1 MSYHSTGPTVSA
13 SQTDTGASRGTT
25 TETDSTP
32 RAVQAQNLQQS
43 QIQLGELDYPAIKQS
58 IVDYLSRDEADNP
71 IKDLDYTASAVNVL
85 IDALAYNTLYY
96 GYYSNM
102 IVNELYLDT
111 AQRLESL
118 ISLTKHLGFTVGGR
132 TSSQASVNMTGL
144 TARLPRYSKFVGT
157 NDNGDTYTFYT
168 RNSYEIDENNSASD
182 VVLHEA
188 KDLVLNRDITSQVD
202 LTTQTYIL
210 PDDRVDINSIVVE
223 VSEDGGTTFTEYT
236 KSSFV
241 NTTINS
247 DSRVYFVER
256 LNNSIKIVF
265 SARGNGEFVYDAIAG
280 TNPNLATDNVGRI
293 IVATDKVRLSYFIPS
308 GEISN
313 GIRTFSYSDA
323 AGSAEIVAPSFFGSD
338 EPNPELIKFFAPKW
352 FAAQDRAVIKDD
364 YYAIISDLISQDST
378 PNEVISIF
386 GGEEL
391 DPPYYGRVF
400 VSVITGGLD
409 VSQDIV
415 DRLQEK
421 APVSILPEYIPPL
434 NVNLNLAY
442 NVNFISGQTQRSEA
456 EMSFAIREAV
466 ETKFGG
472 EKFNN
477 DFSYTEFVNT
487 ISNVDPA
494 ILPDSIEARS
504 SLTTTQVINSSRTT
518 QFSFKNQIN
527 DGQVEGQGLFS
538 SSFVSPKFDFSDVYI
553 VDSSAEEDVYGFSP
567 LFLATDSG
575 GVRTIVQRGGVGDIN
590 YKTGLVRIKPSV
602 IQDNTSVTFT
612 ARPESVSINA
622 KQEMVLNVVQR
633 EVTIT
638 GQ

>member
-1 MSYHSTGPTVSA
+1 MSYYSIGPNT
-13 SQTDTGASRGTT
+13 TDTGGTRGKPPTR
-25 TETDSTP
+25 TESTP
-32 RAVQAQNLQQS
+32 QAIQAQTLQES

-58 IVDYLSRDEADNP
+58 IIDYLSRDEADNP
-71 IKDLDYTASAVNVL
+71 IKDLDYTASAVNIL

-144 TARLPRYSKFVGT
+144 AARLPRYSKFIGT

-236 KSSFV
+236 RSNFV

-313 GIRTFSYSDA
+313 EIRTFSYSDA
-323 AGSAEIVAPSFFGSD
+323 AGSAEVVAPSFFGSD
-338 EPNPELIKFFAPKW
+338 EPNPDLIKFFAPKW

-409 VSQDIV
+409 ASQEIIDI
-415 DRLQEK
+415 LQEK
-421 APVSILPEYIPPL
+421 APVSIIPEYIPPL

-504 SLTTTQVINSSRTT
+504 SLTTTQVIDSSRTT

-590 YKTGLVRIKPSV
+590 YRTGLVRIKPSV

-612 ARPESVSINA
+612 ARPESISINA